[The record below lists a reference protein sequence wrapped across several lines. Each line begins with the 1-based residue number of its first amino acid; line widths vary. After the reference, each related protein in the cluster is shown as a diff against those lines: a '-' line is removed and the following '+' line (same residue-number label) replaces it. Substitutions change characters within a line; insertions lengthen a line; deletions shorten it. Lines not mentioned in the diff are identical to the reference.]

1 MNVDDDPTSGDGRPH
16 VSASELWDAV
26 VFGTGPAGSLAALHL
41 ARGGPM
47 GRPRGAIL
55 RTALA
60 GAQPVSPDGVLA
72 LGETIGTTLSITGEG
87 IGKAMESAELAA
99 AAADRYLATGVPE
112 DLPRYG
118 EAVKVRLRPTFRA
131 YERAQRWL
139 RHPWVVD
146 LRCRQGIRN
155 PRYTRL
161 IAGVMADT
169 MDPSRVL
176 SVRALLGSFLH

>member
-16 VSASELWDAV
+16 VSANELWDAV
-26 VFGTGPAGSLAALHL
+26 VIGAGPAGSLAALH
-41 ARGGPM
+41 
-47 GRPRGAIL
+47 
-55 RTALA
+55 
-60 GAQPVSPDGVLA
+60 LA
-72 LGETIGTTLSITGEG
+72 LGETIGTTLSITGEA

-99 AAADRYLATGVPE
+99 AAAHRYLATGVPE
-112 DLPRYG
+112 DLLRYG
-118 EAVKVRLRPTFRA
+118 EAVKARLRQTFRA

-169 MDPSRVL
+169 MDPSRVF